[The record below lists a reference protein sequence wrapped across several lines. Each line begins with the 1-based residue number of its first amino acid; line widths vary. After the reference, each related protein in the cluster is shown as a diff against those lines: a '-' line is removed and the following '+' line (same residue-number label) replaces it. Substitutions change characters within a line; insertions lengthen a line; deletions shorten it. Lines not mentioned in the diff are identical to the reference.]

1 MEKKSLSNS
10 FHNSLNI
17 FNDPKHSF
25 SGQASESFIFLI
37 LDCFSYTAG
46 EKVTGEILL
55 NIEEPIKDADLKI
68 QSKGSEEV
76 QVFGYKDRSQKI
88 HEQQNEIYNLDSTL
102 NKWEE
107 LGIGQYVFP
116 FNFKLP
122 AYCPA
127 TFAHS
132 GEDELGN
139 YIKAEVFYSVTV
151 KFEINKGPSLSHSRM
166 VHIKN
171 AQNLEKPGPSIEE
184 TVHLVGCC
192 FNKGSTSFKLS
203 VSNTDHCQVDGD
215 LKYKLFPNNLS
226 SKSPINQIIGSVM
239 LDFEI
244 STKKGV
250 FKIIKKISE
259 ANRATWIS
267 SFTNQIY
274 EKDFEYF
281 SDLKVSSDELN
292 PSSNKSVLIKCVYY
306 IECMIFY
313 DIFCMKYPVVIRL
326 PFHVNPKINYRKE
339 TPSLPKNWNPIE
351 SPIYSLIVSS
361 TTQGILGFDASLN
374 IKT

>member
-17 FNDPKHSF
+17 FNDPKRSF
-25 SGQASESFIFLI
+25 SGNSSESFIFLI

-55 NIEEPIKDADLKI
+55 NIEEPIKDALLKV
-68 QSKGSEEV
+68 QSKGLEEV
-76 QVFGYKDRSQKI
+76 QVFGSKDRGQKI
-88 HEQQNEIYNLDSTL
+88 LEQQNEIYNLDANL

-107 LGIGQYVFP
+107 LAIGQYVFP

-127 TFAHS
+127 TFSYS
-132 GEDELGN
+132 GEDTLGN
-139 YIKAEVFYSVTV
+139 YIKAEVFYSISV
-151 KFEINKGPSLSHSRM
+151 KFEIAKGQSLSHSRM

-171 AQNLEKPGPSIEE
+171 AETLEKPGPSIEE
-184 TVHLVGCC
+184 TAHISGCC

-203 VSNTDHCQVDGD
+203 VSNSDHCQVDGD
-215 LKYKLFPNNLS
+215 LKYKLLPNNSS

-244 STKKGV
+244 TTRKGV
-250 FKIIKKISE
+250 FKIIKKLSE

-267 SFTNQIY
+267 SFTNLIY

-281 SDLKVSSDELN
+281 SDLRVSSDELN
-292 PSSNKSVLIKCVYY
+292 PSSNKSVLFKCVYF

-313 DIFCMKYPVVIRL
+313 DIYFMKYPVVIRL

-339 TPSLPKNWNPIE
+339 TPSLPNNWNPVE
-351 SPIYSLIVSS
+351 SPIYSFIVNSS
-361 TTQGILGFDASLN
+361 TQGNLGFDSSLN